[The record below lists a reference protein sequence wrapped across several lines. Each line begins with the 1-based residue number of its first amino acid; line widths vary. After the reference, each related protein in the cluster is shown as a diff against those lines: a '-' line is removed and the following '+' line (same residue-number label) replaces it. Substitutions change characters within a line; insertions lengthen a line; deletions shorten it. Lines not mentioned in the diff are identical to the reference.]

1 MANFN
6 DAILDPDNF
15 IVGTKLTLD
24 PTTILTPAPLFKP
37 PSVNTLTVANG
48 SVLQVYDVS
57 NPSSPV
63 LIGTIG

>member
-15 IVGTKLTLD
+15 IVGTRLCLD
-24 PTTILTPAPLFKP
+24 PTTVLTPAPLFKP
-37 PSVNTLTVANG
+37 QAVNTLTVANG
-48 SVLQVYDVS
+48 SVVQVYDVT